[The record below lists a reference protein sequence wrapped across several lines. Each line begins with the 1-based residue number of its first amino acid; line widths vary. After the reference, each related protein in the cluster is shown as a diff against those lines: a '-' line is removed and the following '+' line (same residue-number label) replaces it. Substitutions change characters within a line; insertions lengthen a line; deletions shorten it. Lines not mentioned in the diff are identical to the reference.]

1 MQNSSALGH
10 WIDYPNS
17 VKDFFQVIFYSITI
31 CDTQEYSYISSQLLS
46 WFFFFFYW
54 VFIEHIIPCCKA
66 QCIMQIFSTLS
77 LWLPCKSI
85 SILTRRKPEQMLTF
99 WPRGSGHKCRL
110 LNQEL
115 HCAMHV
121 SDSLG
126 RLSSLL
132 LSERTRS
139 LPQAYILWPFTL
151 I

>member
-1 MQNSSALGH
+1 MIHKSTAT
-10 WIDYPNS
+10 Y
-17 VKDFFQVIFYSITI
+17 QVGFWADI
-31 CDTQEYSYISSQLLS
+31 
-46 WFFFFFYW
+46 FFYW

-66 QCIMQIFSTLS
+66 QCIMQIISTLS

-139 LPQAYILWPFTL
+139 LPQAYILWPFILTQCL
-151 I
+151 AGRNGSFVAAYLSIYWFKK